1 MAEEQNQQQTGN
13 QQTGQKA
20 QNAAQQDYTALFEK
34 LDAILDKRAD
44 GLARS
49 ALKDNGIADEDAREI
64 AAAYRQQ
71 KASAAQQQS
80 QAFAQLQQE
89 NRQLRAQ
96 MLQSQL
102 SAEAM
107 AQAGSMN
114 VAPETVPYLLKLA
127 DLSGAVDEQG
137 GINKEAVTQ
146 ALNQV
151 LADLPALKR
160 QASQS
165 QGFVPVGGDGGSRQG
180 GDQDDR
186 TRAWFGLPPKK

>member
-1 MAEEQNQQQTGN
+1 MAEEQNQQQTSTQPAG
-13 QQTGQKA
+13 QQT
-20 QNAAQQDYTALFEK
+20 AAQQDYTALFEK

-49 ALKDNGIADEDAREI
+49 ALKDNGIAEEDAREI

-80 QAFAQLQQE
+80 EAFAQLQQE

-107 AQAGSMN
+107 AQAGSLN

-137 GINKEAVTQ
+137 CINKEAVTQ

-165 QGFVPVGGDGGSRQG
+165 QGFVPVGGDGSSRQG
-180 GDQDDR
+180 GDQYDR
-186 TRAWFGLPPKK
+186 ARAWFGLPPKK

>member
-1 MAEEQNQQQTGN
+1 MAEENNQQQTGTPPTS
-13 QQTGQKA
+13 QQAQTGSA
-20 QNAAQQDYTALFEK
+20 PDYTALFEK

-80 QAFAQLQQE
+80 QAYAQLQQE
-89 NRQLRAQ
+89 NQKLRAQ

-107 AQAGSMN
+107 AQAGSLN
-114 VAPETVPYLLKLA
+114 VAPETVPYLIRLA

-137 GINKEAVTQ
+137 AVNKEAVTQ
-146 ALNQV
+146 ALTQV
-151 LADLPALKR
+151 LTDLPALKR
-160 QASQS
+160 QETQ
-165 QGFVPVGGDGGSRQG
+165 QRGFVPVGGDGGDRQG
-180 GDQDDR
+180 GEQDDR
-186 TRAWFGLPPKK
+186 ARAWFGLPPKK

>member
-1 MAEEQNQQQTGN
+1 MAEENNQPTTQQIGQQT
-13 QQTGQKA
+13 QTSS
-20 QNAAQQDYTALFEK
+20 QQDYTALFEK

-80 QAFAQLQQE
+80 QAYAQLQQE
-89 NRQLRAQ
+89 NQQLRAQ

-107 AQAGSMN
+107 AQAGSLN
-114 VAPETVPYLLKLA
+114 VAPETVPYLIKLA

-165 QGFVPVGGDGGSRQG
+165 QGFVQVGGDGGSRHG
-180 GDQDDR
+180 SDQDDR
-186 TRAWFGLPPKK
+186 ARAWFGLPPKK

>member
-1 MAEEQNQQQTGN
+1 MAEENNQTTT
-13 QQTGQKA
+13 QQTGQPA
-20 QNAAQQDYTALFEK
+20 QTAAKQQDYTALFEK
-34 LDAILDKRAD
+34 LDAILDKRSD

-49 ALKDNGIADEDAREI
+49 ALKDNGIAEEDAREI

-80 QAFAQLQQE
+80 EAMANLQQE

-107 AQAGSMN
+107 AQAGSLN

-137 GINKEAVTQ
+137 GINKEAVAQ

-151 LADLPALKR
+151 LTDLPALKR
-160 QASQS
+160 QTSRS

-180 GDQDDR
+180 SDQDDR
-186 TRAWFGLPPKK
+186 ARAWFGLPPKK